1 MLTIKPYG
9 MLVKVSEQIRGL
21 VPPMHLAD
29 IPMKN
34 PEKKY
39 HIGNEVTC
47 RVSLLMGVCWGF
59 GHMGREQCF
68 SDEVFAL
75 FHKMTM

>member
-9 MLVKVSEQIRGL
+9 MLVNMGREIRGL

-29 IPMKN
+29 ILMKN

-39 HIGNEVTC
+39 HVGDEVKC
-47 RVSLLMGVCWGF
+47 RVSFLRVTAGVLD
-59 GHMGREQCF
+59 R
-68 SDEVFAL
+68 
-75 FHKMTM
+75 

>member
-9 MLVKVSEQIRGL
+9 MLVKVGEQIRGL

-29 IPMKN
+29 ILMKN

-39 HIGNEVTC
+39 HVGDEVTC
-47 RVSLLMGVCWGF
+47 RVSLLKGLCWGF
-59 GHMGREQCF
+59 GQIDGKSNAFQMKFLPF
-68 SDEVFAL
+68 STE
-75 FHKMTM
+75 